1 MEKITFGR
9 TGLLV
14 SRTAFG
20 CLPMQRVSTEDAGKL
35 LRRAYEAGI
44 TLFDTARAYSDS
56 EEKIGIAL
64 SDVRDEIVIATKTG
78 ARIAEGFWRDL
89 KTSLSLLKTD
99 HIDIYQF
106 HNPPFVPIPGG
117 EDGLYDAALEAQRQ
131 GLIGHIGIT
140 QHSLARAEEAVAS
153 GLYAT
158 LQFPLNHLAT
168 EREIALARRCEAEG
182 VGFLAMKALSGGLIT
197 DAAIPFV
204 FLRDFPGVAPIWGF
218 QFPDQLEQ
226 LIALSANPPALDEA
240 MKARME
246 ADREMLT
253 GAFCRSCGYCLPCP
267 VGIPIYNANRMTQ
280 LITRSPSAQFMT
292 PAWQADMEKIN
303 DCIHCGQ
310 CEKRCPY
317 DLKPYETMPEHLQFY
332 RAYVREHAGK

>member
-1 MEKITFGR
+1 METIVFGR
-9 TGLLV
+9 TGLQV

-20 CLPMQRVSTEDAGKL
+20 CLPIQRVSTADAGKL

-56 EEKIGIAL
+56 EEKIGLAL
-64 SDVRDEIVIATKTG
+64 ADVRDKIVIATKTG
-78 ARIAEGFWRDL
+78 ARTAEGFWRDL

-106 HNPPFVPIPGG
+106 HNPPFVPMPGG

-197 DAAIPFV
+197 DATIPFV

-226 LIALSANPPALDEA
+226 LIALSACPPPLDEA
-240 MKARME
+240 MKVRM
-246 ADREMLT
+246 AQDRETLT

-317 DLKPYETMPEHLQFY
+317 DLKPYETMPEHLRFY
-332 RAYVREHAGK
+332 RAYVLEHGAK